1 MSDRPRTRIA
11 FFNEQIEQVETVW
24 VTPIGEELYQ
34 LENVPFFCYGVS
46 LGDVVQARWRPEDLD
61 ELEPDARPE
70 LEGCFPYFER
80 VVRRG
85 GNRTLRLALED
96 GDDRGAL
103 LAEISGLGCS
113 YEHFPPLLV
122 AINVP
127 AAVSLDA
134 VMARLAASGGQ
145 WENGDPETAAVPGR
159 VAYLMQV
166 EAASSALPGDDRL
179 GDLPL
184 ANRPVCAACGRP
196 MSAALLLRAHPRRLR
211 FVRSAAVAL
220 FTCSDRCEVTA
231 RLLTSAPPGGG
242 AARVLR
248 YTRCEEHNPWAD
260 EHLLHHGGELVDKV
274 GGYPQW
280 GGSERT
286 PRCAVCGE
294 PMALVAQLTGRLT
307 PAGYLFVCPDEHMAA
322 FVR

>member
-1 MSDRPRTRIA
+1 MSGKPRTRIA
-11 FFNEQIEQVETVW
+11 FFNERTEQVETIW
-24 VTPIGEELYQ
+24 VAQVGEELYQ
-34 LENVPFFCYGVS
+34 LENIPFFFYGVS

-61 ELEPDARPE
+61 ELEPDERPE
-70 LEGCFPYFER
+70 EHGFPYFER
-80 VVRRG
+80 IVRKS
-85 GNRTLRLALED
+85 GNRTLRLAQE
-96 GDDRGAL
+96 GGTSRTEL
-103 LAEISGLGCS
+103 LAEISRLGCS

-127 AAVSLDA
+127 AKVSLDV
-134 VMARLAASGGQ
+134 VMARLAASGGR

-159 VAYLMQV
+159 VAYLMQAQAV
-166 EAASSALPGDDRL
+166 TSAQPCEDRL
-179 GDLPL
+179 GDLPID
-184 ANRPVCAACGRP
+184 NRPVCAACGRP

-211 FVRSAAVAL
+211 FVRSAAVAI

-248 YTRCEEHNPWAD
+248 YTRCEEHNPWTD
-260 EHLLHHGGELVDKV
+260 EHKLHHGGELVDKV

-280 GGSERT
+280 IGPERI
-286 PRCAVCGE
+286 PRCAVCSE
-294 PMALVAQLTGRLT
+294 PMALVAQLTGELT
-307 PAGYLFVCPDEHMAA
+307 PVGYLFVCPDEHLAS